1 MSTYSFH
8 FFSFLVPPSRPS
20 HCKLDNLTAITAAP
34 GREVSEAGTDV
45 TEVHENGVVIHCQ
58 AGFDGGLPQTFLL
71 EVRHNGAELVANQ
84 SVNSRPR
91 FKVDG
96 LAPNTIFTLDVYAI
110 NAKGRSIPVRLKT
123 RTRKVHAD
131 VKYSFSAG
139 NITQIY
145 FPVFKDSN
153 IVAFR
158 PVGMNLNLGRYH
170 M

>member
-1 MSTYSFH
+1 MPTFH
-8 FFSFLVPPSRPS
+8 FPVPPSRPS
-20 HCKLDNLTAITAAP
+20 HCKLDNLTAITAASG
-34 GREVSEAGTDV
+34 GRGEMSPAGTDV
-45 TEVHENGVVIHCQ
+45 SEVHENGVVIHCQ

-139 NITQIY
+139 NTHII
-145 FPVFKDSN
+145 FFLFK
-153 IVAFR
+153 R
-158 PVGMNLNLGRYH
+158 
-170 M
+170 